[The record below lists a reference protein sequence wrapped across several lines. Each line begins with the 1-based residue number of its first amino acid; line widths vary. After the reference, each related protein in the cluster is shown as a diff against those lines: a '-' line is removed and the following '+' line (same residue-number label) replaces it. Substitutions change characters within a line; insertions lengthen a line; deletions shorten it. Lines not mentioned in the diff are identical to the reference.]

1 MFKKV
6 HHIAFAVYDLKK
18 NIHLLKTMYGLT
30 VDREIVIADR
40 KMKAVLFKIGGIWLE
55 CLAPGG
61 IWLECL
67 APISDDS
74 PLNVFLKD
82 KGEGFHHIAYQVDSI
97 QEASTQLPK
106 DALFP
111 VRKSNVG
118 EWVIADIDPKYGLG
132 MNAQLIEE

>member
-18 NIHLLKTMYGLT
+18 SIHLLKTMYGLT

-55 CLAPGG
+55 CLAP
-61 IWLECL
+61 
-67 APISDDS
+67 ISDGS
-74 PLNVFLKD
+74 PLNVFLKGR
-82 KGEGFHHIAYQVDSI
+82 GEGFHHIAYRVASI
-97 QEASTQLPK
+97 EEASIQLPK
-106 DALFP
+106 GALFP
-111 VRKSNVG
+111 TRKSNVG
-118 EWVIADIDPKYGLG
+118 KWVIADIDPKYGLG

>member
-6 HHIAFAVYDLKK
+6 HHIAFAVYDLEKS
-18 NIHLLKTMYGLT
+18 IHLLKTIYGLT
-30 VDREIVIADR
+30 VDREIVITDR
-40 KMKAVLFKIGGIWLE
+40 KMKAVLFKIGE
-55 CLAPGG
+55 

-74 PLNVFLKD
+74 PLNIFLKN

-97 QEASTQLPK
+97 KEASTQLPK

-118 EWVIADIDPKYGLG
+118 EWMIADINQKYNLG
-132 MNAQLIEE
+132 MNSQLIEE

>member
-40 KMKAVLFKIGGIWLE
+40 KMKAVLFKI
-55 CLAPGG
+55 GG

-132 MNAQLIEE
+132 MNAQLIDE

>member
-6 HHIAFAVYDLKK
+6 HHIAFAVYDLEKS
-18 NIHLLKTMYGLT
+18 IQLLKAMYGLT

-40 KMKAVLFKIGGIWLE
+40 KMKAALFKIGE
-55 CLAPGG
+55 

-74 PLNVFLKD
+74 PLNVFLEK
-82 KGEGFHHIAYQVDSI
+82 KGEGFHHIAYQVASI
-97 QEASTQLPK
+97 KEASTQLPK
-106 DALFP
+106 GTLFP

-118 EWVIADIDPKYGLG
+118 DWMIADINRKYGLG

>member
-6 HHIAFAVYDLKK
+6 HHIAFAVYDLEKS
-18 NIHLLKTMYGLT
+18 IHLLKTMYGLT
-30 VDREIVIADR
+30 ADRQIVINDR
-40 KMKAVLFKIGGIWLE
+40 KMKAVLFKMGE
-55 CLAPGG
+55 

-97 QEASTQLPK
+97 KEASTQLPK
-106 DALFP
+106 DALFS

-118 EWVIADIDPKYGLG
+118 KWMIADIDPKYGFG
-132 MNAQLIEE
+132 MNSQLIEE